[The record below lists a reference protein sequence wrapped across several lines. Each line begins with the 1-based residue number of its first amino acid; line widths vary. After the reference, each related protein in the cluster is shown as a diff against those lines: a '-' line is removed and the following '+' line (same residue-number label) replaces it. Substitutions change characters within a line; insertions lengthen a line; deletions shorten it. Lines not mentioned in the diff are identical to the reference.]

1 MQRYSLQL
9 YRGLAE
15 EVDYPMN
22 YHVTGSVRLG
32 HSAERMLEFQRAWG
46 MGRYQG
52 MDDAMMSPDEL
63 KDRYPFLETHDLRA
77 CSTIPMTATSTRR
90 S

>member
-1 MQRYSLQL
+1 
-9 YRGLAE
+9 
-15 EVDYPMN
+15 MN

-32 HSAERMLEFQRAWG
+32 HTVERLREFQRVVG

-52 MDDAMMSPDEL
+52 MDLNILGARRDAS
-63 KDRYPFLETHDLRA
+63 RYPFLETHDLTRA
-77 CSTIPMTATSTRR
+77 RSTTPMTATSTRR